1 MKKRLMAILF
11 IALAAAGIFA
21 IGKSGM
27 PVKEK
32 EQSEDS
38 SLFSNHNKDSIYLW
52 YTDDALTTYLSSAA
66 VAYNETHDA
75 RIVPVL
81 ESGLDYVE
89 TINRNSVESNVP
101 DLYVISNDALE
112 KAYLAGL
119 AVPVEPTVNMEETFI
134 GKGLAAATYKDKLLG
149 YPFYFETSSLLYN
162 KTYLRDLAVAQL
174 TQEQEE
180 AAAQEMQENVDSA
193 SGDTTQSS
201 SDSASGD
208 TTQSSS
214 DTGSADATQSS
225 SDTGSADATQSSVG
239 AGDAQK
245 AAESERS
252 DTASDRS
259 DSQTTEEAV
268 EEESPFTEE
277 QIEAKIAEYLPKTI
291 EDIQTFGDMYDA
303 PEQVESVFKWDVTDI
318 FYNYFFIGNAINMGG
333 ENGWDTEQVDIYNLN
348 AIQSMTAYQNLNNF
362 FSIDTSAISYESTLN
377 DFMQGKVVFTV
388 ATSDAVAALE
398 QAKQDGTF
406 VYEYGFVTTPSFK
419 EEEPSSSLSV
429 TNCVAINGYS
439 TNQEVANDFAR
450 YLTCEYN
457 EILYDRSG
465 KVSAQKDMEYPYDAL
480 QVFAREY
487 ETSVPIPKM
496 LETGNYWLKLEA
508 LFAEIWNGADANEE
522 LKTLSEQIKY
532 QITGEQIEE
541 TYIEDTAGDGEEDE
555 VEYLDEDYYRQQA
568 LDNQS
573 E

>member
-1 MKKRLMAILF
+1 MKKRLMAILL

-32 EQSEDS
+32 EQQEEA
-38 SLFSNHNKDSIYLW
+38 SLFDGNNKDSIYLW

-89 TINRNSVESNVP
+89 TINRNSIESNMP

-180 AAAQEMQENVDSA
+180 AAAQEAQENADSE
-193 SGDTTQSS
+193 SGDAAQSSLDTGSADAAQSS
-201 SDSASGD
+201 SDTGGAD
-208 TTQSSS
+208 AAQSSS
-214 DTGSADATQSS
+214 DTGS
-225 SDTGSADATQSSVG
+225 
-239 AGDAQK
+239 
-245 AAESERS
+245 S
-252 DTASDRS
+252 DTATDSS
-259 DSQTTEEAV
+259 DSQTTEAD

-277 QIEAKIAEYLPKTI
+277 QIEAKIQEYLPKTI

-333 ENGWDTEQVDIYNLN
+333 ESGWDTEQVDIYNLN

-377 DFMQGKVVFTV
+377 DFMEGKVVFTV
-388 ATSDAVAALE
+388 ATSDAVATLE

-406 VYEYGFVTTPSFK
+406 AYEYGFVTTPSFK
-419 EEEPSSSLSV
+419 EEELSSSLSV

-439 TNQEVANDFAR
+439 TNQEAANDFAR

-465 KVSAQKDMEYPYDAL
+465 KVSAQKDMEYPYEAL
-480 QVFAREY
+480 QVFAKEY

-541 TYIEDTAGDGEEDE
+541 TYIEDTTEDSEEDE

>member
-1 MKKRLMAILF
+1 MKKRLMAILL

-162 KTYLRDLAVAQL
+162 KTYLRDLAIAQL

-180 AAAQEMQENVDSA
+180 ATAQEQQENADSGSA
-193 SGDTTQSS
+193 DGTQEVSETGSGDAAQSS
-201 SDSASGD
+201 SKTGNAD
-208 TTQSSS
+208 TAQSSS
-214 DTGSADATQSS
+214 DTGS
-225 SDTGSADATQSSVG
+225 
-239 AGDAQK
+239 
-245 AAESERS
+245 S
-252 DTASDRS
+252 DTATDSS
-259 DSQTTEEAV
+259 DSQTTEAV
-268 EEESPFTEE
+268 EEESSFTEE
-277 QIEAKIAEYLPKTI
+277 QIEAKIEEYLPKTI

-333 ENGWDTEQVDIYNLN
+333 ESGWDTEQVDIYNLN

-377 DFMQGKVVFTV
+377 DFMEGKVVFTV
-388 ATSDAVAALE
+388 ATSDAVATLE

-406 VYEYGFVTTPSFK
+406 AYEYGFVTTPSFK
-419 EEEPSSSLSV
+419 AEEPSSSLSV

-465 KVSAQKDMEYPYDAL
+465 KVSAQKDMEYPYEAL
-480 QVFAREY
+480 QVFAKEY

-541 TYIEDTAGDGEEDE
+541 TYIEDTTEDSEEDE

-568 LDNQS
+568 IDNQS

>member
-1 MKKRLMAILF
+1 MKKRLMAILL
-11 IALAAAGIFA
+11 IALAAAGVFA

-32 EQSEDS
+32 EQSEES
-38 SLFSNHNKDSIYLW
+38 SLFSDHNKDSIYLW

-89 TINRNSVESNVP
+89 TINQSALESNVP

-119 AVPVEPTVNMEETFI
+119 AVPIEPTINMEETFI

-149 YPFYFETSSLLYN
+149 YPFCFETSSLLYN
-162 KTYLRDLAVAQL
+162 KTYLRELAIAQL
-174 TQEQEE
+174 SQEQEE
-180 AAAQEMQENVDSA
+180 AAVQEAQENVDSA
-193 SGDTTQSS
+193 SADETQNSSDAGSTDATQNGSDTGSTDATQNSSDTGDTTQNS
-201 SDSASGD
+201 SDAGSTDAASE
-208 TTQSSS
+208 TTQ
-214 DTGSADATQSS
+214 
-225 SDTGSADATQSSVG
+225 
-239 AGDAQK
+239 
-245 AAESERS
+245 
-252 DTASDRS
+252 
-259 DSQTTEEAV
+259 EED

-277 QIEAKIAEYLPKTI
+277 QIEAKIQEYLPKTI

-377 DFMQGKVVFTV
+377 DFMEGKVVFTV
-388 ATSDAVAALE
+388 ATSDAVATLE
-398 QAKQDGTF
+398 QAKQDGIF
-406 VYEYGFVTTPSFK
+406 AYEYGFVTTPSFK
-419 EEEPSSSLSV
+419 EEEESSSLSV

-450 YLTCEYN
+450 FLTCEYN
-457 EILYDRSG
+457 TILYDRSG
-465 KVSAQKDMEYPYDAL
+465 KVSAQKDMEYPYEAL
-480 QVFAREY
+480 QVFAKEY

-496 LETGNYWLKLEA
+496 LETSNYWLKLEA

-541 TYIEDTAGDGEEDE
+541 TYIEDTTEDSEEDE

-568 LDNQS
+568 IDNQS

>member
-1 MKKRLMAILF
+1 MKKRLMAILI

-32 EQSEDS
+32 EQQGES
-38 SLFSNHNKDSIYLW
+38 SLFDGNNKDSIYLW

-89 TINRNSVESNVP
+89 TINQNSIESNMP

-180 AAAQEMQENVDSA
+180 AAAQEAQENADSE
-193 SGDTTQSS
+193 SGDAAQSS
-201 SDSASGD
+201 LDTGSAD
-208 TTQSSS
+208 AAQSSS
-214 DTGSADATQSS
+214 DTGS
-225 SDTGSADATQSSVG
+225 
-239 AGDAQK
+239 
-245 AAESERS
+245 S
-252 DTASDRS
+252 DTATDSS
-259 DSQTTEEAV
+259 DSQTTEAD

-277 QIEAKIAEYLPKTI
+277 QIEAKIQEYLPKTI

-333 ENGWDTEQVDIYNLN
+333 ASGWDTEQVDIYNLN

-377 DFMQGKVVFTV
+377 DFMEGKVVFTV
-388 ATSDAVAALE
+388 ATSDAVATLE

-406 VYEYGFVTTPSFK
+406 AYEYGFVTTPSFK
-419 EEEPSSSLSV
+419 EEELSSSLSV

-439 TNQEVANDFAR
+439 TNQEAANDFAR

-465 KVSAQKDMEYPYDAL
+465 KVSAQKDMEYPYEAL
-480 QVFAREY
+480 QVFAKEY

-541 TYIEDTAGDGEEDE
+541 TYIEDTTEDSEEDE

>member
-1 MKKRLMAILF
+1 MKKRLMAILL

-174 TQEQEE
+174 LQEQEE
-180 AAAQEMQENVDSA
+180 AAAQEQQENADSGSA
-193 SGDTTQSS
+193 DGTQEVSKTGSGDAAQSS
-201 SDSASGD
+201 SKTGNAD
-208 TTQSSS
+208 TAQSSS
-214 DTGSADATQSS
+214 DTGS
-225 SDTGSADATQSSVG
+225 
-239 AGDAQK
+239 
-245 AAESERS
+245 S
-252 DTASDRS
+252 DTATDSS
-259 DSQTTEEAV
+259 DSQTTEAV
-268 EEESPFTEE
+268 EEESSFTEE
-277 QIEAKIAEYLPKTI
+277 QIEAKIEEYLPKTI

-333 ENGWDTEQVDIYNLN
+333 ESGWDTEQVDIYNLN

-377 DFMQGKVVFTV
+377 DFMEGKVVFTV
-388 ATSDAVAALE
+388 ATSDAVATLE

-406 VYEYGFVTTPSFK
+406 AYEYGFVTTPSFK

-439 TNQEVANDFAR
+439 TNQEAANDFAR

-465 KVSAQKDMEYPYDAL
+465 KVSAQKDMEYPYEAL
-480 QVFAREY
+480 QVFAKEY

-541 TYIEDTAGDGEEDE
+541 TYIEDTTEDSEEDE

>member
-1 MKKRLMAILF
+1 MKKRLMAILL

-32 EQSEDS
+32 EQQEEA
-38 SLFSNHNKDSIYLW
+38 SLFDGNNKDSIYLW

-89 TINRNSVESNVP
+89 TINRNSIESNMP

-180 AAAQEMQENVDSA
+180 AAAQEAQENADSE
-193 SGDTTQSS
+193 SGD
-201 SDSASGD
+201 AA
-208 TTQSSS
+208 QSSS
-214 DTGSADATQSS
+214 DTGSADAAQSS
-225 SDTGSADATQSSVG
+225 SDTGGADAAQSSSNTG
-239 AGDAQK
+239 
-245 AAESERS
+245 SS
-252 DTASDRS
+252 DTATDSS
-259 DSQTTEEAV
+259 DSQTTEAD

-277 QIEAKIAEYLPKTI
+277 QIEAKIQEYLPKTI

-333 ENGWDTEQVDIYNLN
+333 ESGWDTEQVDIYNLN

-377 DFMQGKVVFTV
+377 DFMEGKVVFTV
-388 ATSDAVAALE
+388 ATSDAVATLE

-406 VYEYGFVTTPSFK
+406 AYEYGFVTTPSFK
-419 EEEPSSSLSV
+419 EEELSSSLSV

-439 TNQEVANDFAR
+439 TNQEAANDFAR

-465 KVSAQKDMEYPYDAL
+465 KVSAQKDMEYPYEAL
-480 QVFAREY
+480 QVFAKEY

-541 TYIEDTAGDGEEDE
+541 TYIEDTTEDSEEDE

>member
-201 SDSASGD
+201 SD
-208 TTQSSS
+208 
-214 DTGSADATQSS
+214 TGSADATQSS

-333 ENGWDTEQVDIYNLN
+333 ENGWDIEQVDIYNLN

>member
-1 MKKRLMAILF
+1 MKKRLMAILL

-32 EQSEDS
+32 EQQGES
-38 SLFSNHNKDSIYLW
+38 SLFDGNNKDSIYLW

-89 TINRNSVESNVP
+89 TINRNSIESNMP

-180 AAAQEMQENVDSA
+180 AAAQEAQENADFE
-193 SGDTTQSS
+193 SGD
-201 SDSASGD
+201 AA
-208 TTQSSS
+208 QSSS
-214 DTGSADATQSS
+214 DTGSADAAQSN
-225 SDTGSADATQSSVG
+225 SDTGS
-239 AGDAQK
+239 
-245 AAESERS
+245 S
-252 DTASDRS
+252 DTATDSS
-259 DSQTTEEAV
+259 DSQTTEAD

-277 QIEAKIAEYLPKTI
+277 QIEAKIQEYLPKTI

-333 ENGWDTEQVDIYNLN
+333 ASGWDTEQVDIYNLN

-377 DFMQGKVVFTV
+377 DFMEGKVVFTV
-388 ATSDAVAALE
+388 ATSDAVATLE

-406 VYEYGFVTTPSFK
+406 AYEYGFVTTPSFK

-439 TNQEVANDFAR
+439 TNQEAANDFAR

-465 KVSAQKDMEYPYDAL
+465 KVSAQKDMEYPYEAL
-480 QVFAREY
+480 QVFAKEY

-541 TYIEDTAGDGEEDE
+541 TYIEDTTEDSEEDE

>member
-1 MKKRLMAILF
+1 MKKRLMAILL
-11 IALAAAGIFA
+11 IALATAGIFA

-174 TQEQEE
+174 LQEQEE
-180 AAAQEMQENVDSA
+180 AAAQEMQENV
-193 SGDTTQSS
+193 
-201 SDSASGD
+201 DSASGD

-225 SDTGSADATQSSVG
+225 SDTGSADATQSSAG
-239 AGDAQK
+239 AGDTQK
-245 AAESERS
+245 AAESESS

-277 QIEAKIAEYLPKTI
+277 QIEAKIQEYLPKTI
-291 EDIQTFGDMYDA
+291 GDIQTFGDMYDA

-406 VYEYGFVTTPSFK
+406 SYEYGFVTTPSFK
-419 EEEPSSSLSV
+419 EEELSSSLSV

-541 TYIEDTAGDGEEDE
+541 TYIEDTAEDGEEDE

>member
-1 MKKRLMAILF
+1 MKKRLMAILL

-89 TINRNSVESNVP
+89 TINRNSVEFNVP

-174 TQEQEE
+174 LQEQEE
-180 AAAQEMQENVDSA
+180 AAAQEMQENV
-193 SGDTTQSS
+193 
-201 SDSASGD
+201 DSASGD

-541 TYIEDTAGDGEEDE
+541 TYVEDTAGDGEEDE

>member
-1 MKKRLMAILF
+1 MKKRLMAILL

-32 EQSEDS
+32 EQQEET
-38 SLFSNHNKDSIYLW
+38 SLFSGNNKDSIYLW

-75 RIVPVL
+75 RVVPVL

-89 TINRNSVESNVP
+89 TINQNSIESNVP

-119 AVPVEPTVNMEETFI
+119 AAPIEPTVNMEETFI

-162 KTYLRDLAVAQL
+162 KTYLRDLAIAQL

-180 AAAQEMQENVDSA
+180 AAAQERQENADSE
-193 SGDTTQSS
+193 
-201 SDSASGD
+201 SGD

-214 DTGSADATQSS
+214 DTGSADAAQNSSDTGSTDVAQSS
-225 SDTGSADATQSSVG
+225 SDTGNTNTATADGST
-239 AGDAQK
+239 DA
-245 AAESERS
+245 ASE
-252 DTASDRS
+252 AS
-259 DSQTTEEAV
+259 QEEAD

-277 QIEAKIAEYLPKTI
+277 QIEAKIQEYLPKTI

-333 ENGWDTEQVDIYNLN
+333 ESGWDTEQVDIYNLN

-377 DFMQGKVVFTV
+377 DFMEGKVVFTV
-388 ATSDAVAALE
+388 ATSDAVATLE

-406 VYEYGFVTTPSFK
+406 AYEYGFVTTPSFK

-439 TNQEVANDFAR
+439 TNQEAANDFAR
-450 YLTCEYN
+450 FLTCEYN

-532 QITGEQIEE
+532 QIIGEQIEE
-541 TYIEDTAGDGEEDE
+541 TYIEDTTEDNEEDE

-568 LDNQS
+568 IDNQS

>member
-1 MKKRLMAILF
+1 MKKRLMAILL

-32 EQSEDS
+32 EQQEEA
-38 SLFSNHNKDSIYLW
+38 SLFDGNNKDSIYLW

-89 TINRNSVESNVP
+89 TINRNSIESNMP

-180 AAAQEMQENVDSA
+180 AAAQEAQENADSE
-193 SGDTTQSS
+193 SGDAAQSS
-201 SDSASGD
+201 LDTGSAD
-208 TTQSSS
+208 AAQSSS
-214 DTGSADATQSS
+214 DTGS
-225 SDTGSADATQSSVG
+225 
-239 AGDAQK
+239 
-245 AAESERS
+245 S
-252 DTASDRS
+252 DTATDSS
-259 DSQTTEEAV
+259 DSQTTEAD

-277 QIEAKIAEYLPKTI
+277 QIEAKIQEYLPKTI

-333 ENGWDTEQVDIYNLN
+333 ASGWDTEQVDIYNLN

-377 DFMQGKVVFTV
+377 DFMEGKVVFTV
-388 ATSDAVAALE
+388 ATSDAVATLE

-406 VYEYGFVTTPSFK
+406 AYEYGFVTTPSFK
-419 EEEPSSSLSV
+419 EEESSSSLSV

-439 TNQEVANDFAR
+439 TNQEAANDFAR

-465 KVSAQKDMEYPYDAL
+465 KVSAQKDMEYPYEAL
-480 QVFAREY
+480 QVFAKEY

-541 TYIEDTAGDGEEDE
+541 TYIEDTTEDSEEDE

>member
-1 MKKRLMAILF
+1 MKKRLMAILL

-32 EQSEDS
+32 KQQEEA
-38 SLFSNHNKDSIYLW
+38 SLFSGNNKDSIYLW

-89 TINRNSVESNVP
+89 TINQSALESNVP

-119 AVPVEPTVNMEETFI
+119 AVPIEPTVNMEETFI
-134 GKGLAAATYKDKLLG
+134 RKGLAAATYKDKILG

-162 KTYLRDLAVAQL
+162 KTYLRDLAIAQL

-180 AAAQEMQENVDSA
+180 AAAQEQQENADSA
-193 SGDTTQSS
+193 
-201 SDSASGD
+201 
-208 TTQSSS
+208 
-214 DTGSADATQSS
+214 SADATQSS
-225 SDTGSADATQSSVG
+225 SDTGSTDATQSSSDTG
-239 AGDAQK
+239 STDATQSSSDAGDTTQNSSDAGNTDTT
-245 AAESERS
+245 AGDEST
-252 DTASDRS
+252 DASS
-259 DSQTTEEAV
+259 ETSHEEAD
-268 EEESPFTEE
+268 EEVSPFTEE

-333 ENGWDTEQVDIYNLN
+333 ESGWDTEQVDIYNLN

-377 DFMQGKVVFTV
+377 DFMEGKVVFTV
-388 ATSDAVAALE
+388 ATSDAVATLE
-398 QAKQDGTF
+398 QAKQDETF
-406 VYEYGFVTTPSFK
+406 AYEYGFVTTPSFK

-450 YLTCEYN
+450 FLTCEYN

-465 KVSAQKDMEYPYDAL
+465 KVSAQKDMEYPYEAL

-541 TYIEDTAGDGEEDE
+541 TYIEDTTEDNEEDE

-568 LDNQS
+568 IDNQS

>member
-180 AAAQEMQENVDSA
+180 AAAQEVQENV
-193 SGDTTQSS
+193 
-201 SDSASGD
+201 DSASGD

-239 AGDAQK
+239 AGDTQK
-245 AAESERS
+245 AAESESS

-291 EDIQTFGDMYDA
+291 GDIQTFGDMYDA

-348 AIQSMTAYQNLNNF
+348 AIRSMTAYQNLNNF

-406 VYEYGFVTTPSFK
+406 AYEYGFVTTPSFK

-541 TYIEDTAGDGEEDE
+541 TYIEDTAEDSEEDE

>member
-1 MKKRLMAILF
+1 MKKRLMAILL

-162 KTYLRDLAVAQL
+162 KTYLRDLAIAQL

-180 AAAQEMQENVDSA
+180 ATAQEQQENADSGSA
-193 SGDTTQSS
+193 DGTQEVSETGSGDAAQSS
-201 SDSASGD
+201 SKTGNAD
-208 TTQSSS
+208 TAQSSS
-214 DTGSADATQSS
+214 DTGS
-225 SDTGSADATQSSVG
+225 
-239 AGDAQK
+239 
-245 AAESERS
+245 S
-252 DTASDRS
+252 DTATDSS
-259 DSQTTEEAV
+259 DSQTTEAV
-268 EEESPFTEE
+268 EEESSFTEE
-277 QIEAKIAEYLPKTI
+277 QIEAKIEEYLPKTI

-333 ENGWDTEQVDIYNLN
+333 ESGWDTEQVDIYNLN

-377 DFMQGKVVFTV
+377 DFMEGKVVFTV
-388 ATSDAVAALE
+388 ATSDAVATLE

-406 VYEYGFVTTPSFK
+406 AYEYGFVTTPSFK

-439 TNQEVANDFAR
+439 TNQEAANDFAR

-457 EILYDRSG
+457 DILYDRSG
-465 KVSAQKDMEYPYDAL
+465 KVSAQKDMEYPYEAL
-480 QVFAREY
+480 QVFAKEY

-541 TYIEDTAGDGEEDE
+541 TYIEDTTEDSEEDE

-568 LDNQS
+568 IDNQS

>member
-1 MKKRLMAILF
+1 MKKRLMAILL

-32 EQSEDS
+32 EQQEEA
-38 SLFSNHNKDSIYLW
+38 SLFSGNNKDSIYLW

-75 RIVPVL
+75 RVVPVL

-89 TINRNSVESNVP
+89 TINQNSIESNVP

-119 AVPVEPTVNMEETFI
+119 AAPIEPTVNMEETFI

-162 KTYLRDLAVAQL
+162 KTYLRDLAIAQL

-180 AAAQEMQENVDSA
+180 AAAQEQQENADSE
-193 SGDTTQSS
+193 
-201 SDSASGD
+201 SGD

-214 DTGSADATQSS
+214 DTGSADAAQNS
-225 SDTGSADATQSSVG
+225 SDAGNTNIATADGSTDA
-239 AGDAQK
+239 A
-245 AAESERS
+245 SE
-252 DTASDRS
+252 AS
-259 DSQTTEEAV
+259 QEEAD

-333 ENGWDTEQVDIYNLN
+333 ESGWDTEQVDIYNLN

-377 DFMQGKVVFTV
+377 DFMEGKVVFTV
-388 ATSDAVAALE
+388 ATSDAVATLE

-406 VYEYGFVTTPSFK
+406 AYEYGFVTTPSFK

-439 TNQEVANDFAR
+439 TNQEAANDFAR
-450 YLTCEYN
+450 FLTCEYN

-541 TYIEDTAGDGEEDE
+541 TYIEDTTEDSEEDE

-568 LDNQS
+568 IDNQS

>member
-1 MKKRLMAILF
+1 MKKRLMAILL

-32 EQSEDS
+32 EQQGES
-38 SLFSNHNKDSIYLW
+38 SLFDGNNKDSIYLW

-89 TINRNSVESNVP
+89 TINQNSIESNMP

-180 AAAQEMQENVDSA
+180 AAAQEAQENADSE
-193 SGDTTQSS
+193 SGD
-201 SDSASGD
+201 AA
-208 TTQSSS
+208 QSSS
-214 DTGSADATQSS
+214 DTGSADAAQSS
-225 SDTGSADATQSSVG
+225 SDTGS
-239 AGDAQK
+239 
-245 AAESERS
+245 S
-252 DTASDRS
+252 DTATDSS
-259 DSQTTEEAV
+259 DSQTTEAD

-277 QIEAKIAEYLPKTI
+277 QIEAKIQEYLPKTI

-333 ENGWDTEQVDIYNLN
+333 ASGWDTEQVDIYNLN

-377 DFMQGKVVFTV
+377 DFMEGKVVFTV
-388 ATSDAVAALE
+388 ATSDAVATLE

-406 VYEYGFVTTPSFK
+406 AYEYGFVTTPSFK
-419 EEEPSSSLSV
+419 EEELSSSLSV

-439 TNQEVANDFAR
+439 TNQEAANGFAR

-465 KVSAQKDMEYPYDAL
+465 KVSAQKDMEYPYEAL
-480 QVFAREY
+480 QVFAKEY

-541 TYIEDTAGDGEEDE
+541 TYIEDTTEDSEEDE

>member
-1 MKKRLMAILF
+1 MKKRLMAILL

-32 EQSEDS
+32 EQQEEA
-38 SLFSNHNKDSIYLW
+38 SLFSGNNKDSIYLW

-75 RIVPVL
+75 RVVPVL

-89 TINRNSVESNVP
+89 TINQNSIESNVP

-119 AVPVEPTVNMEETFI
+119 AAPIEPTVNMEETFI

-162 KTYLRDLAVAQL
+162 KTYLRDLAIAQL

-180 AAAQEMQENVDSA
+180 AAAQEQQENADSA
-193 SGDTTQSS
+193 
-201 SDSASGD
+201 
-208 TTQSSS
+208 
-214 DTGSADATQSS
+214 SADATQSS
-225 SDTGSADATQSSVG
+225 SDTGSTDATQSSSD
-239 AGDAQK
+239 AGDTTQNSSDAGNTDTT
-245 AAESERS
+245 ARDEST
-252 DTASDRS
+252 DASS
-259 DSQTTEEAV
+259 ETSHEEAD
-268 EEESPFTEE
+268 EEVSPFTEE
-277 QIEAKIAEYLPKTI
+277 QIEAKIAEYLPNTI

-362 FSIDTSAISYESTLN
+362 FSIDTSEISYESTLN
-377 DFMQGKVVFTV
+377 DFMEGKVVFTV
-388 ATSDAVAALE
+388 ATSDAVATLE

-406 VYEYGFVTTPSFK
+406 AYEYGFVTTPSFK

-450 YLTCEYN
+450 FLTCEYN

-465 KVSAQKDMEYPYDAL
+465 KVSAQKDMEYPYEAL

-541 TYIEDTAGDGEEDE
+541 TYIEDTTEDGEEDE

-568 LDNQS
+568 MDNQS

>member
-1 MKKRLMAILF
+1 MKKRLMAILL

-32 EQSEDS
+32 EQQGES
-38 SLFSNHNKDSIYLW
+38 SLFDGNNKDSIYLW

-89 TINRNSVESNVP
+89 TINQNSIESNMP

-180 AAAQEMQENVDSA
+180 AAAQEAQENADSE
-193 SGDTTQSS
+193 SGDAAQSS
-201 SDSASGD
+201 LDTGSAD
-208 TTQSSS
+208 AAQSSS
-214 DTGSADATQSS
+214 DTGS
-225 SDTGSADATQSSVG
+225 
-239 AGDAQK
+239 
-245 AAESERS
+245 S
-252 DTASDRS
+252 DTATDSS
-259 DSQTTEEAV
+259 DSQTTEAD

-277 QIEAKIAEYLPKTI
+277 QIEAKIQEYLPKTI

-333 ENGWDTEQVDIYNLN
+333 ASGWDTEQVDIYNLN

-377 DFMQGKVVFTV
+377 DFMEGKVVFTV
-388 ATSDAVAALE
+388 ATSDAVATLE

-406 VYEYGFVTTPSFK
+406 AYEYGFVTTPSFK
-419 EEEPSSSLSV
+419 EEELSSSLSV

-439 TNQEVANDFAR
+439 TNQEAANDFAR

-465 KVSAQKDMEYPYDAL
+465 KVSAQTDMEYPYEAL
-480 QVFAREY
+480 QVFAKEY

-541 TYIEDTAGDGEEDE
+541 TYIEDTTEDSEEDE

>member
-1 MKKRLMAILF
+1 MKKRLMAILL
-11 IALAAAGIFA
+11 IALAAAGVFA

-32 EQSEDS
+32 EQSEES
-38 SLFSNHNKDSIYLW
+38 SLFSDHNKDSIYLW

-89 TINRNSVESNVP
+89 TINQSALESNVP

-119 AVPVEPTVNMEETFI
+119 AVPIEPTINMEETFI

-149 YPFYFETSSLLYN
+149 YPFCFETSSLLYN
-162 KTYLRDLAVAQL
+162 KTYLRELAIAQL
-174 TQEQEE
+174 SQEQEE
-180 AAAQEMQENVDSA
+180 AAAQEAQENADSA
-193 SGDTTQSS
+193 SADETQNSSDAGSTDVTQNGSDTGSTDATQNSSDTGDTTQNS
-201 SDSASGD
+201 SDAGSTDAASE
-208 TTQSSS
+208 T
-214 DTGSADATQSS
+214 
-225 SDTGSADATQSSVG
+225 
-239 AGDAQK
+239 
-245 AAESERS
+245 
-252 DTASDRS
+252 
-259 DSQTTEEAV
+259 SQEED

-277 QIEAKIAEYLPKTI
+277 QIEAKIQEYLPKTI

-377 DFMQGKVVFTV
+377 DFMEGKVVFTV
-388 ATSDAVAALE
+388 ATSDAVATLE
-398 QAKQDGTF
+398 QAKQDGIF
-406 VYEYGFVTTPSFK
+406 AYEYGFVTTPSFK
-419 EEEPSSSLSV
+419 EEEKSSSLSV

-450 YLTCEYN
+450 FLTCEYN
-457 EILYDRSG
+457 TILYDRSG
-465 KVSAQKDMEYPYDAL
+465 KVSAQKDMEYPYEAL
-480 QVFAREY
+480 QVFAKEY

-496 LETGNYWLKLEA
+496 LETSNYWLKLEA

-541 TYIEDTAGDGEEDE
+541 TYIEDTTEDSEEDE

-568 LDNQS
+568 IDNQS

>member
-38 SLFSNHNKDSIYLW
+38 SLFSNHNKDSIYFW

-201 SDSASGD
+201 SD
-208 TTQSSS
+208 
-214 DTGSADATQSS
+214 
-225 SDTGSADATQSSVG
+225 TGSADATQSSVG
-239 AGDAQK
+239 AGDTQK
-245 AAESERS
+245 AAESESS

-333 ENGWDTEQVDIYNLN
+333 GNGWDTEQVDIYNLN

-406 VYEYGFVTTPSFK
+406 AYEYGFVTTPSFK

-541 TYIEDTAGDGEEDE
+541 TYIEDTAEDGEEDE

>member
-1 MKKRLMAILF
+1 MKKRLMAILL

-32 EQSEDS
+32 EQQEEA
-38 SLFSNHNKDSIYLW
+38 SLFDGNNKDSIYLW

-89 TINRNSVESNVP
+89 TINRNSIESNMP

-180 AAAQEMQENVDSA
+180 AAAQEAQENADSG
-193 SGDTTQSS
+193 SGD
-201 SDSASGD
+201 AA
-208 TTQSSS
+208 QSSS
-214 DTGSADATQSS
+214 DTGSADAAQSSSDTGGADAAQSS
-225 SDTGSADATQSSVG
+225 SDTGS
-239 AGDAQK
+239 
-245 AAESERS
+245 S
-252 DTASDRS
+252 DTATDSS
-259 DSQTTEEAV
+259 DSQTTEAD

-277 QIEAKIAEYLPKTI
+277 QIEAKIQEYLPKTI

-333 ENGWDTEQVDIYNLN
+333 ESGWDTEQVDIYNLN

-377 DFMQGKVVFTV
+377 DFMEGKVVFTV
-388 ATSDAVAALE
+388 ATSDAVATLE

-406 VYEYGFVTTPSFK
+406 AYEYGFVTTPSFK
-419 EEEPSSSLSV
+419 EEELSSSLSV

-439 TNQEVANDFAR
+439 TNQEAANDFAR

-465 KVSAQKDMEYPYDAL
+465 KVSAQKDMEYPYEAL
-480 QVFAREY
+480 QVFAKEY

-541 TYIEDTAGDGEEDE
+541 TYIEDTTEDSEEDE

>member
-1 MKKRLMAILF
+1 MKKRLMAILL

-32 EQSEDS
+32 EQQEEA
-38 SLFSNHNKDSIYLW
+38 SLFDGNNKDSIYLW

-89 TINRNSVESNVP
+89 TINRNSIESNMP

-180 AAAQEMQENVDSA
+180 AAAQEAQENADSE
-193 SGDTTQSS
+193 SGD
-201 SDSASGD
+201 AA
-208 TTQSSS
+208 QSSS
-214 DTGSADATQSS
+214 DTGSADAAQSS
-225 SDTGSADATQSSVG
+225 SDTGS
-239 AGDAQK
+239 
-245 AAESERS
+245 S
-252 DTASDRS
+252 DTATDSS
-259 DSQTTEEAV
+259 DSQTTEAD

-277 QIEAKIAEYLPKTI
+277 QIEAKIQEYLPKTI

-333 ENGWDTEQVDIYNLN
+333 ESGWDTEQVDIYNLN

-377 DFMQGKVVFTV
+377 DFMEGKVVFTV
-388 ATSDAVAALE
+388 ATSDAVATLE

-406 VYEYGFVTTPSFK
+406 AYEYGFVTTPSFK

-439 TNQEVANDFAR
+439 TNQEAANDFAR

-465 KVSAQKDMEYPYDAL
+465 KVSAQKDMEYPYEAL
-480 QVFAREY
+480 QVFAKEY

-541 TYIEDTAGDGEEDE
+541 TYIEDTTEDSEEDE

>member
-1 MKKRLMAILF
+1 MKKRLMAILL

-32 EQSEDS
+32 EEQEET
-38 SLFSNHNKDSIYLW
+38 SLFSGNNKDSIYLW
-52 YTDDALTTYLSSAA
+52 YTDDALTTYLTSAA

-89 TINRNSVESNVP
+89 TINQSALETNVP

-119 AVPVEPTVNMEETFI
+119 AVPIEPTVNMEETFI
-134 GKGLAAATYKDKLLG
+134 GKGLAAATYKDKILG

-174 TQEQEE
+174 SQEQEE
-180 AAAQEMQENVDSA
+180 AASEEAQENADSGNTDGTQA
-193 SGDTTQSS
+193 ASETGSGDTTQSS
-201 SDSASGD
+201 SETGSAD
-208 TTQSSS
+208 VAQSSS
-214 DTGSADATQSS
+214 DTGS
-225 SDTGSADATQSSVG
+225 
-239 AGDAQK
+239 
-245 AAESERS
+245 S
-252 DTASDRS
+252 DTAADSS
-259 DSQTTEEAV
+259 DSQTTEADEG
-268 EEESPFTEE
+268 ESPFTEE
-277 QIEAKIAEYLPKTI
+277 QIEAKIQEYLPKTI

-318 FYNYFFIGNAINMGG
+318 FYNYFFIGSAINMGG
-333 ENGWDTEQVDIYNLN
+333 ESGWDTDQVDIYNLN

-377 DFMQGKVVFTV
+377 DFMEGKVVFTV
-388 ATSDAVAALE
+388 ATSDAVATLE

-406 VYEYGFVTTPSFK
+406 AYEYGFVTTPSFK

-457 EILYDRSG
+457 DILYDRSG
-465 KVSAQKDMEYPYDAL
+465 KVSAQKNMEYPYEAL
-480 QVFAREY
+480 QVFAKEY

-496 LETGNYWLKLEA
+496 LETSNYWLKLEA

-541 TYIEDTAGDGEEDE
+541 TYIEDTTEDSEEDE

-568 LDNQS
+568 IDNQS

>member
-1 MKKRLMAILF
+1 MKKRLMAILL

-174 TQEQEE
+174 SQEQEE
-180 AAAQEMQENVDSA
+180 ATAQEQQENADSGSA
-193 SGDTTQSS
+193 DGTQEVSETGSGDAAQSS
-201 SDSASGD
+201 SKTGNAD
-208 TTQSSS
+208 TAQSSS
-214 DTGSADATQSS
+214 DTGS
-225 SDTGSADATQSSVG
+225 
-239 AGDAQK
+239 
-245 AAESERS
+245 S
-252 DTASDRS
+252 DTATDSS
-259 DSQTTEEAV
+259 DSQTTEAV
-268 EEESPFTEE
+268 EEESSFTEE
-277 QIEAKIAEYLPKTI
+277 QIEAKIEEYLPKTI

-333 ENGWDTEQVDIYNLN
+333 ESGWDTEQVDIYNLN

-377 DFMQGKVVFTV
+377 DFMEGKVVFTV
-388 ATSDAVAALE
+388 ATSDAVATLE

-406 VYEYGFVTTPSFK
+406 AYEYGFVTTPSFK
-419 EEEPSSSLSV
+419 AEEPSSSLSV

-457 EILYDRSG
+457 DILYDRSG
-465 KVSAQKDMEYPYDAL
+465 KVSAQKDMEYPYEAL
-480 QVFAREY
+480 QVFAKEY

-496 LETGNYWLKLEA
+496 LETSNYWLKLEA

-522 LKTLSEQIKY
+522 LKKLSEQIKY

-541 TYIEDTAGDGEEDE
+541 TYIEDTTEDSEEDE

-568 LDNQS
+568 IDNQS

>member
-1 MKKRLMAILF
+1 MKKRLMAILL

-162 KTYLRDLAVAQL
+162 KTYLRDLAIAQL

-180 AAAQEMQENVDSA
+180 ATAQEQQENADSGSA
-193 SGDTTQSS
+193 DGTQEVSETGSGDAAQSS
-201 SDSASGD
+201 SKTGNAD
-208 TTQSSS
+208 TAQSSS
-214 DTGSADATQSS
+214 DTGS
-225 SDTGSADATQSSVG
+225 
-239 AGDAQK
+239 
-245 AAESERS
+245 S
-252 DTASDRS
+252 DTATDSS
-259 DSQTTEEAV
+259 DSQTTEAV
-268 EEESPFTEE
+268 EEESSFTEE
-277 QIEAKIAEYLPKTI
+277 QIEAKIEEYLPKTI

-333 ENGWDTEQVDIYNLN
+333 ESGWDTEQVDIYNLN

-377 DFMQGKVVFTV
+377 DFMEGKVVFTV
-388 ATSDAVAALE
+388 ATSDAVATLE

-406 VYEYGFVTTPSFK
+406 AYEYGFVTTPSFK
-419 EEEPSSSLSV
+419 AEEPSSSLSV

-439 TNQEVANDFAR
+439 TNQEAANDFAR

-465 KVSAQKDMEYPYDAL
+465 KVSAQKDMEYPYEAL
-480 QVFAREY
+480 QVFAKEY

-541 TYIEDTAGDGEEDE
+541 TYIEDTTEDSEEDE

-568 LDNQS
+568 IDNQS

>member
-1 MKKRLMAILF
+1 
-11 IALAAAGIFA
+11 
-21 IGKSGM
+21 
-27 PVKEK
+27 
-32 EQSEDS
+32 
-38 SLFSNHNKDSIYLW
+38 
-52 YTDDALTTYLSSAA
+52 
-66 VAYNETHDA
+66 
-75 RIVPVL
+75 
-81 ESGLDYVE
+81 
-89 TINRNSVESNVP
+89 
-101 DLYVISNDALE
+101 
-112 KAYLAGL
+112 
-119 AVPVEPTVNMEETFI
+119 MEETFI

-180 AAAQEMQENVDSA
+180 AAAQEAQENADSE
-193 SGDTTQSS
+193 SGD
-201 SDSASGD
+201 AA
-208 TTQSSS
+208 QSSS
-214 DTGSADATQSS
+214 DTGSADAAQSS
-225 SDTGSADATQSSVG
+225 SDTGS
-239 AGDAQK
+239 
-245 AAESERS
+245 S
-252 DTASDRS
+252 DTATDSS
-259 DSQTTEEAV
+259 DSQTTEAD

-277 QIEAKIAEYLPKTI
+277 QIEAKIQEYLPKTI

-333 ENGWDTEQVDIYNLN
+333 ASGWDTEQVDIYNLN

-377 DFMQGKVVFTV
+377 DFMEGKVVFTV
-388 ATSDAVAALE
+388 ATSDAVATLE

-406 VYEYGFVTTPSFK
+406 AYEYGFVTTPSFK
-419 EEEPSSSLSV
+419 EEELSSSLSV

-439 TNQEVANDFAR
+439 TNQEAANGFAR

-465 KVSAQKDMEYPYDAL
+465 KVSAQKDMEYPYEAL
-480 QVFAREY
+480 QVFAKEY

-541 TYIEDTAGDGEEDE
+541 TYIEDTTEDSEEDE

>member
-1 MKKRLMAILF
+1 M
-11 IALAAAGIFA
+11 
-21 IGKSGM
+21 
-27 PVKEK
+27 
-32 EQSEDS
+32 
-38 SLFSNHNKDSIYLW
+38 
-52 YTDDALTTYLSSAA
+52 
-66 VAYNETHDA
+66 
-75 RIVPVL
+75 
-81 ESGLDYVE
+81 
-89 TINRNSVESNVP
+89 P

-180 AAAQEMQENVDSA
+180 AAAQEVQENV
-193 SGDTTQSS
+193 
-201 SDSASGD
+201 DSASGD

-225 SDTGSADATQSSVG
+225 SDTGSADAAQSSVG
-239 AGDAQK
+239 AGDTQK

-541 TYIEDTAGDGEEDE
+541 TYIEDTAEDSEEDE

>member
-1 MKKRLMAILF
+1 MKKRLMAILL

-32 EQSEDS
+32 EQQEES
-38 SLFSNHNKDSIYLW
+38 SLFDGNNKDSIYLW

-89 TINRNSVESNVP
+89 TINRNSIESNMP

-180 AAAQEMQENVDSA
+180 AAAQEAQENADSGNA
-193 SGDTTQSS
+193 D
-201 SDSASGD
+201 AA
-208 TTQSSS
+208 QSSS
-214 DTGSADATQSS
+214 DTGSADAAQSS
-225 SDTGSADATQSSVG
+225 SDTGS
-239 AGDAQK
+239 
-245 AAESERS
+245 S
-252 DTASDRS
+252 DTATDSS
-259 DSQTTEEAV
+259 DSQTTEAD

-277 QIEAKIAEYLPKTI
+277 QIEAKIQEYLPKTI

-333 ENGWDTEQVDIYNLN
+333 ASGWDTEQVDIYNLN

-377 DFMQGKVVFTV
+377 DFMEGKVVFTV
-388 ATSDAVAALE
+388 ATSDAVATLE

-406 VYEYGFVTTPSFK
+406 AYEYGFVTTPSFK

-439 TNQEVANDFAR
+439 TNQEAANDFAR

-465 KVSAQKDMEYPYDAL
+465 KVSAQKDMEYPYEAL
-480 QVFAREY
+480 QVFAKEY

-541 TYIEDTAGDGEEDE
+541 TYIEDTTEDSEEDE

>member
-52 YTDDALTTYLSSAA
+52 YTDDALTAYLSSAA

-119 AVPVEPTVNMEETFI
+119 AVPVEATVNMEETFI

-180 AAAQEMQENVDSA
+180 AAAQEVQENADSA

-201 SDSASGD
+201 SD
-208 TTQSSS
+208 
-214 DTGSADATQSS
+214 ATQSS
-225 SDTGSADATQSSVG
+225 AG
-239 AGDAQK
+239 AGDTQK
-245 AAESERS
+245 AAESESS

-291 EDIQTFGDMYDA
+291 GDIQTFGDMYDA

-348 AIQSMTAYQNLNNF
+348 AIRSMTAYQNLNNF

-406 VYEYGFVTTPSFK
+406 AYEYGFVTTPSFK

-541 TYIEDTAGDGEEDE
+541 TYIEDTAGDSEEDE

>member
-1 MKKRLMAILF
+1 MKKRLMAILL

-32 EQSEDS
+32 EQQEEA
-38 SLFSNHNKDSIYLW
+38 SLFSGNNKDSIYLW

-89 TINRNSVESNVP
+89 TINRNSIESNVP
-101 DLYVISNDALE
+101 ELYVISNDALE

-119 AVPVEPTVNMEETFI
+119 AAPIEPTVNMEETFI

-162 KTYLRDLAVAQL
+162 KTYLRDLAIAQL

-180 AAAQEMQENVDSA
+180 AAAEEAQENADSA
-193 SGDTTQSS
+193 SADVTQN
-201 SDSASGD
+201 
-208 TTQSSS
+208 SS
-214 DTGSADATQSS
+214 DTGSTDAAQSS
-225 SDTGSADATQSSVG
+225 SDAGNTNTATEDGST
-239 AGDAQK
+239 
-245 AAESERS
+245 E
-252 DTASDRS
+252 T
-259 DSQTTEEAV
+259 SQEEAD

-333 ENGWDTEQVDIYNLN
+333 ESGWDTEQVDIYNLN

-377 DFMQGKVVFTV
+377 DFMEGKVVFTV
-388 ATSDAVAALE
+388 ATSDAVATLE

-406 VYEYGFVTTPSFK
+406 AYEYGFVTTPSFK
-419 EEEPSSSLSV
+419 EEELSSSLSV

-439 TNQEVANDFAR
+439 TNQEAANDFAR
-450 YLTCEYN
+450 FLTCEYN

-465 KVSAQKDMEYPYDAL
+465 KVSAQKDMEYSYEAL
-480 QVFAREY
+480 QVFAKEY

-508 LFAEIWNGADANEE
+508 LFAEIWNGADANKE

-541 TYIEDTAGDGEEDE
+541 TYIEDTTEDSEEDE

-568 LDNQS
+568 IDNQS

>member
-1 MKKRLMAILF
+1 MKKRLMAILL

-21 IGKSGM
+21 IVKSGM

-180 AAAQEMQENVDSA
+180 AAAQEMQENV
-193 SGDTTQSS
+193 
-201 SDSASGD
+201 DSASGD

>member
-1 MKKRLMAILF
+1 MKKRLMAILL
-11 IALAAAGIFA
+11 IALAAAGILA

-32 EQSEDS
+32 EQQEET
-38 SLFSNHNKDSIYLW
+38 SLFSGNNKDSIYLW

-75 RIVPVL
+75 RVVPVL

-89 TINRNSVESNVP
+89 TINQNSIESNVP

-119 AVPVEPTVNMEETFI
+119 AAPIEPTVNMEETFI

-162 KTYLRDLAVAQL
+162 KTYLRDLAIAQL

-180 AAAQEMQENVDSA
+180 AAAQERQENADSE
-193 SGDTTQSS
+193 
-201 SDSASGD
+201 SGD

-214 DTGSADATQSS
+214 DTGSADAAQNSSDTGSTDVAQSS
-225 SDTGSADATQSSVG
+225 SDTGNTNTATADGST
-239 AGDAQK
+239 DA
-245 AAESERS
+245 ASE
-252 DTASDRS
+252 AS
-259 DSQTTEEAV
+259 QEEAD

-277 QIEAKIAEYLPKTI
+277 QIEAKIQEYLPKTI

-333 ENGWDTEQVDIYNLN
+333 ESGWDTEQVDIYNLN

-377 DFMQGKVVFTV
+377 DFMEGKVVFTV
-388 ATSDAVAALE
+388 ATSDAVATLE

-406 VYEYGFVTTPSFK
+406 AYEYGFVTTPSFK

-439 TNQEVANDFAR
+439 TNQEAANDFAR
-450 YLTCEYN
+450 FLTCEYN

-541 TYIEDTAGDGEEDE
+541 TYIEDTTEDNEEDE

-568 LDNQS
+568 IDNQS

>member
-1 MKKRLMAILF
+1 MKKRLMAILL

-32 EQSEDS
+32 EQQEEA
-38 SLFSNHNKDSIYLW
+38 SLFDGNNKDSIYLW

-89 TINRNSVESNVP
+89 TINRNSIESNMP

-180 AAAQEMQENVDSA
+180 AAAQEAQENADSG
-193 SGDTTQSS
+193 SGD
-201 SDSASGD
+201 AA
-208 TTQSSS
+208 QSSS
-214 DTGSADATQSS
+214 DTGSADAAQSS
-225 SDTGSADATQSSVG
+225 SDTGGADAAQSSSNTG
-239 AGDAQK
+239 
-245 AAESERS
+245 SS
-252 DTASDRS
+252 DTATDSS
-259 DSQTTEEAV
+259 DSQTTEAD

-277 QIEAKIAEYLPKTI
+277 QIEAKIQEYLPKTI

-333 ENGWDTEQVDIYNLN
+333 ESGWDTEQVDIYNLN

-377 DFMQGKVVFTV
+377 DFMEGKVVFTV
-388 ATSDAVAALE
+388 ATSDAVATLE

-406 VYEYGFVTTPSFK
+406 AYEYGFVTTPSFK
-419 EEEPSSSLSV
+419 EEELSSSLSV

-439 TNQEVANDFAR
+439 TNQEAANDFAR

-465 KVSAQKDMEYPYDAL
+465 KVSAQKDMEYPYEAL
-480 QVFAREY
+480 QVFAKEY

-541 TYIEDTAGDGEEDE
+541 TYIEDTTEDSEEDE

>member
-1 MKKRLMAILF
+1 MSYKVKLQTFEGPFDLLVYLIENAQMSIYDIEIKSITGQYLEYIKAMQEMD
-11 IALAAAGIFA
+11 IAVATEFMVLA
-21 IGKSGM
+21 
-27 PVKEK
+27 
-32 EQSEDS
+32 S
-38 SLFSNHNKDSIYLW
+38 SLIEIKSKMILPRISESGENMIEEDPRREL
-52 YTDDALTTYLSSAA
+52 
-66 VAYNETHDA
+66 VARLVEYKKFKQAA
-75 RIVPVL
+75 RIL
-81 ESGLDYVE
+81 
-89 TINRNSVESNVP
+89 
-101 DLYVISNDALE
+101 
-112 KAYLAGL
+112 
-119 AVPVEPTVNMEETFI
+119 
-134 GKGLAAATYKDKLLG
+134 
-149 YPFYFETSSLLYN
+149 
-162 KTYLRDLAVAQL
+162 
-174 TQEQEE
+174 QEQEE

-201 SDSASGD
+201 SD
-208 TTQSSS
+208 
-214 DTGSADATQSS
+214 
-225 SDTGSADATQSSVG
+225 TGSADATQSSVG

-245 AAESERS
+245 AAEFESS

-406 VYEYGFVTTPSFK
+406 AYEYGFVTTPSFK

>member
-1 MKKRLMAILF
+1 MKKRLMAILL

-27 PVKEK
+27 PIKEK

-174 TQEQEE
+174 SQEQEE
-180 AAAQEMQENVDSA
+180 AAAQEQQENADSGSA
-193 SGDTTQSS
+193 DGTQEVSETGSGDAAQSS
-201 SDSASGD
+201 SKTGNAD
-208 TTQSSS
+208 TAQSSS
-214 DTGSADATQSS
+214 DTGS
-225 SDTGSADATQSSVG
+225 
-239 AGDAQK
+239 
-245 AAESERS
+245 S
-252 DTASDRS
+252 DTATDSS
-259 DSQTTEEAV
+259 DSQTTEAV
-268 EEESPFTEE
+268 EEESSFTEE
-277 QIEAKIAEYLPKTI
+277 QIEAKIEEYLPKTI

-333 ENGWDTEQVDIYNLN
+333 ESGWDTEQVDIYNLN

-377 DFMQGKVVFTV
+377 DFMEGKVVFTV
-388 ATSDAVAALE
+388 ATSDAVATLE

-406 VYEYGFVTTPSFK
+406 AYEYGFVTTPSFK
-419 EEEPSSSLSV
+419 AEEPSSSLSV

-457 EILYDRSG
+457 DILYDRSG
-465 KVSAQKDMEYPYDAL
+465 KVSAQKDMEYPYEAL
-480 QVFAREY
+480 QVFAKEY

-496 LETGNYWLKLEA
+496 LETSNYWLKLEA
-508 LFAEIWNGADANEE
+508 LFAEIWNGADASEE
-522 LKTLSEQIKY
+522 LKKLSEQIKY

-541 TYIEDTAGDGEEDE
+541 TYIEDTTEDSEEDE

-568 LDNQS
+568 IDNQS

>member
-180 AAAQEMQENVDSA
+180 AAAQEMQENV
-193 SGDTTQSS
+193 
-201 SDSASGD
+201 DSASGD

>member
-52 YTDDALTTYLSSAA
+52 YTDDALTAYLSSAA

-174 TQEQEE
+174 IQEQEE
-180 AAAQEMQENVDSA
+180 AAAQEVQENA
-193 SGDTTQSS
+193 
-201 SDSASGD
+201 DSASGD

-225 SDTGSADATQSSVG
+225 AG

-245 AAESERS
+245 AAESEGS

-277 QIEAKIAEYLPKTI
+277 QIEAKIQEYLPKTI
-291 EDIQTFGDMYDA
+291 ADIQTFGDMYDA

-348 AIQSMTAYQNLNNF
+348 AIRSMTAYQNLNNF
-362 FSIDTSAISYESTLN
+362 FSIDTSEISYESTLN

-406 VYEYGFVTTPSFK
+406 AYEYGFVTTPSFK

-480 QVFAREY
+480 QVFAGEY

-541 TYIEDTAGDGEEDE
+541 TYIEDTAEDSEEDE